1 MVALSH
7 TINYV
12 VMFLVAAGVGM
23 LGGLAAELLLKRA
36 ESTGTLEW
44 PHNITGTKLFALGF
58 PGSLFVGA
66 VSAVAI
72 LYFFPPVT
80 ETVKPAAGT
89 GAAETIREYSLLKLV
104 PLALIVGSAGPAF
117 LATAQSRLMSALNA
131 QKVDALS
138 ETAKNQLVQI
148 NESAKAAVPGAVRRA
163 VAEQFPDATAKT
175 VQSVTD
181 AAVAS
186 LDDALKPQVAVA
198 RDQIDALSPDP
209 TPQDE

>member
-44 PHNITGTKLFALGF
+44 PHSIAGTKLFALGF

-66 VSAVAI
+66 ISAVAI

-80 ETVKPAAGT
+80 ETVKS
-89 GAAETIREYSLLKLV
+89 AETIREYNLLKLV

-148 NESAKAAVPGAVRRA
+148 NESAKAAVPGAVRQA
-163 VAEQFPDATAKT
+163 VAEQFPDATAKV

-181 AAVAS
+181 KAVKS
-186 LDDALKPQVAVA
+186 LNVALEPQVAVA
-198 RDQIDALSPDP
+198 RDQIDVLTPDP
-209 TPQDE
+209 TPPGE